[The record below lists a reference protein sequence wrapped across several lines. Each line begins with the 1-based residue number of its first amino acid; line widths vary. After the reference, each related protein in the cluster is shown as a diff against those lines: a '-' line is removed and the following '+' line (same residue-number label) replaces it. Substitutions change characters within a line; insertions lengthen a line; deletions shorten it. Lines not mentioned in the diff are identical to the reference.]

1 MTLARREVGA
11 LGALAAIG
19 TITAV
24 WWALA
29 LWPLPGDAPDWLL
42 RTRAVCFGSVRN
54 GLPTT
59 AGWMALIG
67 QPVYML
73 ATLWLISGHTV
84 VRGLR
89 ALAAL
94 PAGRMTLGAVLT
106 LTVLGLG
113 AAGIRVGRAAGF
125 DAAATASPRTGV
137 VDAPRLHRPAPALA
151 LVDQRGSPITLSQF
165 RGRPVFVT
173 FAFAHCETVCPL
185 VVRDLLQAQGQAAE
199 LAPVVVIVTLD
210 PWRDPPAR
218 LSAIATQWQLGKDAH
233 ILSGG
238 IADVERTLDAW
249 QVGRTRD
256 TRTGEV
262 THATVVYVLD
272 RSGEIAFALSGVT
285 DAGIFAA
292 LARRL

>member
-1 MTLARREVGA
+1 MTLTRREVGA
-11 LGALAAIG
+11 LGALATIG
-19 TITAV
+19 TVTAV

-29 LWPLPGDAPDWLL
+29 LWPLPGDAADWLV

-89 ALAAL
+89 TLSLL
-94 PAGRMTLGAVLT
+94 PAGRMTLGAALA

-113 AAGIRVGRAAGF
+113 AAGIRVGRAAGP
-125 DAAATASPRTGV
+125 DVMTGTPSLSGAT
-137 VDAPRLHRPAPALA
+137 DAPRLHRRAPALA
-151 LVDQRGSPITLSQF
+151 LVDQQGAPITLSQF
-165 RGRPVFVT
+165 HGRPVFVT

-185 VVRDLLQAQGQAAE
+185 IVKDLLRAQEQLAE

-210 PWRDPPAR
+210 PRRDPPAR
-218 LSAIATQWQLGKDAH
+218 LSAIAAQWQLGKDAH
-233 ILSGG
+233 VLSGD

-249 QVGRTRD
+249 QVGRTRN

-262 THATVVYVLD
+262 THASVVYVLD
-272 RSGEIAFALSGVT
+272 RTGEIAFVLTGVT
-285 DAGIFAA
+285 DAGVFAA

>member
-1 MTLARREVGA
+1 MTLARREIGA
-11 LGALAAIG
+11 LAALAAIG
-19 TITAV
+19 SITAV

-29 LWPLPGDAPDWLL
+29 LWPLPGDAPDWLV

-73 ATLWLISGHTV
+73 ATLWLVSGHTV

-89 ALAAL
+89 ALSL
-94 PAGRMTLGAVLT
+94 VPAGRMTLGAIVA

-113 AAGIRVGRAAGF
+113 AAGIRVGRAAGREG
-125 DAAATASPRTGV
+125 AATAPPLATV
-137 VDAPRLHRPAPALA
+137 LDAPRLHRPTPALA
-151 LVDQRGSPITLSQF
+151 LVDQRGSPITLWQF

-185 VVRDLLQAQGQAAE
+185 IVRDLLQAQAQAAE
-199 LAPVVVIVTLD
+199 LAPVIVIVTLD

-218 LSAIATQWQLGKDAH
+218 LSAIATEWQLGKDAH
-233 ILSGG
+233 VVSGA

-249 QVGRTRD
+249 QVGRTRNA
-256 TRTGEV
+256 RTGEV

-272 RSGEIAFALSGVT
+272 RRGEIAFALSGVT